1 MLSLSGGLLVM
12 NFFFRI
18 CGILLS
24 LPLAVQLFYIIY
36 DLVTYQGIL
45 LSDILIMKFY
55 TLVGVKVLHQYLYGI
70 LDTPTRGQV
79 VQLYSFFHD
88 CT

>member
-1 MLSLSGGLLVM
+1 MLSLSGGLSVIFL
-12 NFFFRI
+12 RI
-18 CGILLS
+18 CGIVLS

-45 LSDILIMKFY
+45 LSDILILKFH
-55 TLVGVKVLHQYLYGI
+55 TLVGVMEIFQYLYGI

-79 VQLYSFFHD
+79 VQLNSFFHD